1 MPLSSIDTKIEKIH
15 SIEVNIVSE
24 STIENKFFIKSTIN
38 NMHSISS
45 YIVEEKSSPVKKTT
59 IESYIKI
66 LNPIVSTVDNN

>member
-1 MPLSSIDTKIEKIH
+1 MPLSSIETKIEKIH

-24 STIENKFFIKSTIN
+24 STIENKLFIKSTIN

-45 YIVEEKSSPVKKTT
+45 YIVEEKSSQVKKTT

>member
-1 MPLSSIDTKIEKIH
+1 MPLSSIETKIEKIH

-24 STIENKFFIKSTIN
+24 STIENKLFIKSTIN
-38 NMHSISS
+38 TMHSISS

-66 LNPIVSTVDNN
+66 LNSIVSTVDNN

>member
-1 MPLSSIDTKIEKIH
+1 MPLSSIETKIEKIH

-24 STIENKFFIKSTIN
+24 ATIENKLFIKSTIN

-45 YIVEEKSSPVKKTT
+45 YIIEEKSSPVKKATL
-59 IESYIKI
+59 ESYIKI

>member
-1 MPLSSIDTKIEKIH
+1 MPLSSIETKIEKIH

-24 STIENKFFIKSTIN
+24 ATIENNLFIKSTIN

-45 YIVEEKSSPVKKTT
+45 YIVEEKSSPVKKATL
-59 IESYIKI
+59 ESYIKI

>member
-1 MPLSSIDTKIEKIH
+1 MPLSSIETKIEKIH

-24 STIENKFFIKSTIN
+24 STIENKLFIKSTIN
-38 NMHSISS
+38 NMHSISN
-45 YIVEEKSSPVKKTT
+45 YIVEEKSSPVKKTA